1 MRSVDQ
7 RDESLI
13 YEALGVACSL
23 THSTRIGCLVGTV
36 LISMSVEL
44 FAMACSK
51 HWGSR
56 PLSLPHPAKSKNSRV
71 EAEICVT
78 RTYLCLI
85 FPPADFLQFE
95 SLVRMI

>member
-56 PLSLPHPAKSKNSRV
+56 PLPLPHPAKSKQLQSGSGNMCDQDILVSNFSTSRFSPV
-71 EAEICVT
+71 
-78 RTYLCLI
+78 
-85 FPPADFLQFE
+85 
-95 SLVRMI
+95 